1 VNAAPR
7 QPKQGPLKHLLV
19 SLCGLL
25 AAVALFGIMG
35 LTFVDV
41 MGRKFF
47 SGSLPGALELTELLM
62 VVVIFTSLPL
72 VALAGEH
79 VAFDSLD
86 RWLPGWLRRTQRT
99 VMELFCAAAL
109 AGLAWLMWVKAGQLS
124 AYGDTTSQLKLPLGV
139 FVYGMSALL
148 ALAAAAHLMVTAE
161 QWGVGA
167 SSAGA
172 VSSGAPSTG
181 SPSGGNTTTP

>member
-1 VNAAPR
+1 LR
-7 QPKQGPLKHLLV
+7 KLLT

-25 AAVALFGIMG
+25 AALALFGIMG

-79 VAFDSLD
+79 VVFDALD
-86 RWLPGWLRRTQRT
+86 RWLPPWLQRSQQAL
-99 VMELFCAAAL
+99 MELFCAAAM
-109 AGLAWLMWVKAGQLS
+109 AGLAWLMWTKAGQLS
-124 AYGDTTSQLKLPLGV
+124 EYGDTTSQLKLPLGV
-139 FVYGMSALL
+139 FVYVMSGLL
-148 ALAAAAHLMVTAE
+148 SLAAVAHLLVMMQPVPAHHA
-161 QWGVGA
+161 GVPEDPM
-167 SSAGA
+167 
-172 VSSGAPSTG
+172 AP
-181 SPSGGNTTTP
+181 